1 MVFSLRLNVSFYP
14 IASPFFDRLCVAKNV
29 TFLVCLRGMEYLK
42 IRNSTRQKRA
52 DGTAYAVPLFVKKD
66 RKYGKTISE
75 KAISTRRDVLITG
88 AHDSGKTRWLTRLYE
103 QSAAIWSKPKHPAL
117 WLGALRPLTAWS
129 DQPAL
134 IEWWETRRKVATEE
148 GNPDEYQPWAK
159 VPAWKRQEAIA
170 DYLRDTGAV
179 LFLDDAHKLSGRK
192 LQLARL
198 AVLNAK
204 VNVISATEEQ
214 RIAPNLRAVVLRR
227 DPQIFRLDSEV
238 AYDATKPLVWLVA
251 LVALGAGWWEIS
263 LVLGGMQALAS
274 GRRSNKQD

>member
-1 MVFSLRLNVSFYP
+1 
-14 IASPFFDRLCVAKNV
+14 
-29 TFLVCLRGMEYLK
+29 MEYLK

-52 DGTAYAVPLFVKKD
+52 DGTPYAVPLFVKKD

-75 KAISTRRDVLITG
+75 QAISTRRDVLITG

-103 QSAAIWSKPKHPAL
+103 QSGAIWSKPKAPAL

-129 DQPAL
+129 DQAPL
-134 IEWWETRRKVATEE
+134 VEWWEERRKVATAA
-148 GNPDEYQPWAK
+148 GNPDEHQPWAK
-159 VPAWKRQEAIA
+159 VPTYKRQEVIA
-170 DYLRDTGAV
+170 EYLRDTGAV
-179 LFLDDAHKLSGRK
+179 VFIDDAHKLSGRK

-198 AVLNAK
+198 FVLNAK
-204 VNVISATEEQ
+204 VAVISAAEEQ

-274 GRRSNKQD
+274 GRRSSKQD

>member
-1 MVFSLRLNVSFYP
+1 MLFYP
-14 IASPFFDRLCVAKNV
+14 IACAFFGCKPVAKNV
-29 TFLVCLRGMEYLK
+29 TFLLWLRRMEYLK

-52 DGTAYAVPLFVKKD
+52 DGTPYAVPLFVKKD

-75 KAISTRRDVLITG
+75 QAISTRRDVLITG
-88 AHDSGKTRWLTRLYE
+88 AHDSGKTRWLTRLFE
-103 QSAAIWSKPKHPAL
+103 QSASIWSKPKAPAL

-134 IEWWETRRKVATEE
+134 VEWWEGRRKEATAA

-170 DYLRDTGAV
+170 DYMRHTGAV
-179 LFLDDAHKLSGRK
+179 LFIDDAHKLSGRK

-198 AVLNAK
+198 AALNAK
-204 VNVISATEEQ
+204 ICVISAVEEQ
-214 RIAPNLRAVVLRR
+214 RIAPNLRAVILRR

-238 AYDATKPLVWLVA
+238 AYDATKPLVWLIA
-251 LVALGAGWWEIS
+251 LIALGAGWWEVS

-274 GRRSNKQD
+274 GRRSSKQD